1 MTDAQNLI
9 RCARSWL
16 GTPYHHRGNV
26 KGAGCDCLM
35 LVIEASKEAGLLPK
49 DVTVPE
55 YPEDIMFHQDD
66 TRYVDGLMSYCDE
79 VLEPAPGDVAMW
91 FFGRVFCHGAIVIDW
106 PRIIHAYKR
115 HGKVLEMNVDED
127 SRLMKRPVRFFRP
140 RGES

>member
-1 MTDAQNLI
+1 MTDAQKLI

-35 LVIEASKEAGLLPK
+35 LVIEASKEAGLLPQ

-66 TRYVDGLMSYCDE
+66 TRCVDGLMS
-79 VLEPAPGDVAMW
+79 
-91 FFGRVFCHGAIVIDW
+91 
-106 PRIIHAYKR
+106 
-115 HGKVLEMNVDED
+115 
-127 SRLMKRPVRFFRP
+127 
-140 RGES
+140 